1 MEECAA
7 HARQGGKDE
16 AKGMKMDSGG
26 ALWAVMNII
35 GPLLLVVVLA
45 WALMR
50 NRKSKRADL
59 DRTERATRDLYRE
72 EEATRRRSEDNAP

>member
-1 MEECAA
+1 
-7 HARQGGKDE
+7 
-16 AKGMKMDSGG
+16 MDCGG
-26 ALWAVMNII
+26 ALWAVMNFV

-50 NRKSKRADL
+50 NRKSKQADI

-72 EEATRRRSEDNAP
+72 EEAARRRTEDNAP